1 MCGIVGYIGKDK
13 CQEVLINGLKELEY
27 RGYDS
32 AGLAYVFNDELI
44 ITKKKGKIIEL
55 EKVLEKHSSNLGI
68 GHTRWATHGIPSEIN
83 SHPHKSG
90 KITIVHNGIIENY
103 RELKEILILQGYQ
116 FHSET
121 DSEVVVHM
129 MDYYYKKEKDLQKAL
144 ERVITRIEGSY
155 ALCIVSTI
163 EPDKVFIA
171 KKDSPLVIGKTADAS
186 IAASDIPA
194 ILDYTKDVY
203 FLEDYEIAILNKG
216 NVSFFDQ
223 YGNPIE
229 KEITTIPYDNEAAQ
243 KGGYDTFMLKE
254 IHEQPYA
261 IAETLR
267 GRVEGTDR
275 IVLPELD
282 AIHDKFKTFNKA
294 YFVAC
299 GTAYHAC
306 LSGANILERLTGIPT
321 FTQVASEF
329 RYCDPIVDEKTM
341 CVFVSQSGETADTMA
356 ALRLAKEKGCT
367 TIAVANVLGSSIS
380 READHTIYTCAGPEI
395 AVASTKA
402 YTTQLIVLLLLSSLL
417 SSLFCKSP
425 SSVTSSDV
433 VFPIF
438 IIDLIEAP
446 QSIYNITANINIAA
460 NEATPNILSH
470 LNDVLFLLFIIISPI
485 HTLSIFLEY
494 KRIVK

>member
-1 MCGIVGYIGKDK
+1 MCGITAISANKEALHFLL
-13 CQEVLINGLKELEY
+13 QGLEKLEY

-32 AGLAYVFNDELI
+32 AGITTIENNHLF
-44 ITKKKGKIIEL
+44 TKKAKGRLQNLKDLLKDEN
-55 EKVLEKHSSNLGI
+55 VLGHVGI
-68 GHTRWATHGIPSEIN
+68 GHTRWATHGIPSNLN
-83 SHPHKSG
+83 SHPHTNNDE
-90 KITIVHNGIIENY
+90 TISLVHNGIIENY
-103 RELKEILILQGYQ
+103 RELKEILILQGYK

-121 DSEVVVHM
+121 DSEVVVHL
-129 MDYYYKKEKDLQKAL
+129 MDYYYKKEKDMLKAL

-171 KKDSPLVIGKTADAS
+171 KKDSPLVIGKTEDAS
-186 IAASDIPA
+186 VAASDIPA

-216 NVSFFDQ
+216 DVSFFDQ
-223 YGNPIE
+223 HGNPIE

-254 IHEQPYA
+254 IHEQPHA

-341 CVFVSQSGETADTMA
+341 CIFVSQSGETADTMA

-402 YTTQLIVLLLLSSLL
+402 YTTQVIV
-417 SSLFCKSP
+417 
-425 SSVTSSDV
+425 
-433 VFPIF
+433 
-438 IIDLIEAP
+438 
-446 QSIYNITANINIAA
+446 
-460 NEATPNILSH
+460 
-470 LNDVLFLLFIIISPI
+470 
-485 HTLSIFLEY
+485 
-494 KRIVK
+494 